1 MLYFDEA
8 GYTGAD
14 LTNKKQQF
22 FTLASTN
29 LLEDEIREIKEGI
42 DYEKWGKELHFK
54 SMYTHPHE
62 EVC

>member
-14 LTNKKQQF
+14 LTNKEQQF

-29 LLEDEIREIKEGI
+29 LTEDEIEYIKKVSVMKNGVKNYI
-42 DYEKWGKELHFK
+42 SNPCILIHR
-54 SMYTHPHE
+54 E